1 MNSRLSPPGWDAP
14 ELGLPRA
21 TALAILIVSGMAILA
36 IRLTTLPRPQPAPQ
50 IIQVMH
56 VTLTELPRPAP
67 PAPPAPPRTVPPP
80 KPAPAVIPKPPPVES
95 KLPMAVK
102 PPPPAR
108 HAPKPQPRRPAARHT
123 APPAPAPAPAPQPA
137 PAAPPPT
144 SGIGP
149 YGDQIYSIIQA
160 NQAVPDV
167 VAQLGLSGTAVV
179 EITVAPSGRIL
190 SAKIAKSSGVPLID
204 QTALQHAQAASLPP
218 FNNQMPQ
225 APHRFLVPIEISPSG
240 SE

>member
-1 MNSRLSPPGWDAP
+1 MGRHLPRLHGGGHNALEGPRHGAGLNSRLSPPGWDAP

-21 TALAILIVSGMAILA
+21 TALAILIVAGMAMLA

-50 IIQVMH
+50 VIQVMH
-56 VTLTELPRPAP
+56 VTLTELPRQAP
-67 PAPPAPPRTVPPP
+67 PAPPAPPRTV
-80 KPAPAVIPKPPPVES
+80 
-95 KLPMAVK
+95 
-102 PPPPAR
+102 
-108 HAPKPQPRRPAARHT
+108 
-123 APPAPAPAPAPQPA
+123 
-137 PAAPPPT
+137 PPPT

-167 VAQLGLSGTAVV
+167 VAQLGLSGTAIV
-179 EITVAPSGRIL
+179 EITVAPSGHIL
-190 SAKIAKSSGVPLID
+190 SAKITKSSGVPLID

-218 FNNQMPQ
+218 FNSQMPQ
-225 APHRFLVPIEISPSG
+225 APHNFLVPIDISPNG